1 MAHYN
6 PRMVASMTAFG
17 QASDGWVEWQLRSV
31 NHRYLELAFRLPEQ
45 LRRLE
50 PLLRERAAG
59 RVHRGKVEAAL
70 HLHGVA
76 APRLNEAALT
86 RLLTAL
92 GEIAARAPVNAIADP
107 VALLRW
113 PGLLEDDPDELE
125 RIESTALACFGA
137 AVDDLL
143 AQRQREGAGLRQLIA
158 NHLTRA
164 EGICA
169 EVRQLTANHAD
180 AHFARLRDRLCRL
193 ATQLDSSRL
202 EQEAALLAQKADV
215 TEELER
221 LDIHIAAARA
231 ALQGEEPCGRRLDF
245 LMQELSREANTLAAK
260 SPLAEAAGLAVDL
273 KVAIEQARE
282 QVQNVE

>member
-1 MAHYN
+1 
-6 PRMVASMTAFG
+6 MTAFG

-31 NHRYLELAFRLPEQ
+31 NHRYLELSFRLPEQ
-45 LRRLE
+45 LRGLE
-50 PLLRERAAG
+50 PRLREQAAG
-59 RVHRGKVEAAL
+59 RLHRGKVDATL
-70 HLHGVA
+70 RLHGV

-86 RLLTAL
+86 RLLAAV

-113 PGLLEDDPDELE
+113 PGLLEDDPDELA

-137 AVDDLL
+137 ALDDLL
-143 AQRQREGAGLRQLIA
+143 AQRRREGAGLHRLIA
-158 NHLTRA
+158 NHLARTERI
-164 EGICA
+164 GKRI
-169 EVRQLTANHAD
+169 RQLMTDHAD
-180 AHFARLRDRLCRL
+180 AHFARLRERVCRL
-193 ATQLDSSRL
+193 AAQLESSRL

-231 ALQGEEPCGRRLDF
+231 SLEGEESCGRRLDF
-245 LMQELSREANTLAAK
+245 LMQELNREANTLAAK
-260 SPLAEAAGLAVDL
+260 SSLAEAARLAVDL

>member
-1 MAHYN
+1 
-6 PRMVASMTAFG
+6 MTAFG

-31 NHRYLELAFRLPEQ
+31 NHRYLELSFRLPEQ
-45 LRRLE
+45 LRGLE
-50 PLLRERAAG
+50 PRLREQAAG
-59 RVHRGKVEAAL
+59 RLHRGKVDATL
-70 HLHGVA
+70 RLHGV

-86 RLLTAL
+86 RLLAAV

-113 PGLLEDDPDELE
+113 PGLLEDDPDELA

-137 AVDDLL
+137 ALDDLL
-143 AQRQREGAGLRQLIA
+143 AQRRREGAGLHRLIA
-158 NHLTRA
+158 NHLARS
-164 EGICA
+164 ERIGKRI
-169 EVRQLTANHAD
+169 RQLMTDHAD
-180 AHFARLRDRLCRL
+180 AHFARLRERVCRL
-193 ATQLDSSRL
+193 AAQLESSRL

-231 ALQGEEPCGRRLDF
+231 SLEGEESCGRRLDF
-245 LMQELSREANTLAAK
+245 LMQELNREANTLAAK
-260 SPLAEAAGLAVDL
+260 SSLAEAARLAVDL